1 MRTRLAMRRLAV
13 LQDGQFVGMIAVDDL
28 LIDLASDLADL
39 ARPVTAE
46 VLWGHNDSPV
56 PAGPLPASMISG
68 ATRGR

>member
-46 VLWGHNDSPV
+46 VLWGHRDSP
-56 PAGPLPASMISG
+56 LPRPIASQHDLGGTSG
-68 ATRGR
+68 R